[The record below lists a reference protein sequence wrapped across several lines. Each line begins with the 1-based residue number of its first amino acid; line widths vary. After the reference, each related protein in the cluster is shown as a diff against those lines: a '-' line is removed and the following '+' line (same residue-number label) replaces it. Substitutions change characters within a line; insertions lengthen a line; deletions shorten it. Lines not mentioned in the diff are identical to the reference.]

1 MPDVKEEG
9 LLRPRRAEEFKGV
22 FKFLDKNN
30 DGSLT
35 KDEFRYLMDAM
46 KNDCSDA
53 ELQELID
60 DLQPGGD
67 GQVDIKHFLHF
78 CAQQL
83 QLDPREELRETWKVV
98 SRLTQEGK
106 GNLPTKGGP
115 SDFTHGAFSPTDLVE
130 MLLALGEE
138 IQYEEAEEL
147 IAQAD
152 KGNKDYCDFEEFIQL
167 LNVPAGGE
175 QKAKS
180 GR

>member
-1 MPDVKEEG
+1 MGDGKDEA

-30 DGSLT
+30 DGLLT
-35 KDEFRYLMDAM
+35 KDEFRYIMDAM

-67 GQVDIKHFLHF
+67 GHVNMKHFLNF

-98 SRLTQEGK
+98 SRLSTEGK
-106 GNLPTKGGP
+106 SNLPPK
-115 SDFTHGAFSPTDLVE
+115 SQNDFTHGAFTPNDLIEV
-130 MLLALGEE
+130 LGLLGEE

-152 KGNKDYCDFEEFIQL
+152 KGAKDYCDFEEFIQL

-175 QKAKS
+175 QKSK
-180 GR
+180 R